1 MILNLDFYP
10 FKSRLIFEKTTNQFS
25 TQLTSKLNG
34 TVVKADSST
43 IACPVKK
50 ISITIYGF
58 GNKELVRCNVS
69 VILMA
74 GGGGACTG
82 GFFFFFFPKN
92 SPRLSNSLR

>member
-43 IACPVKK
+43 SAQYKIKIHAPARYDACIYSATEARFFVFSNTANWRSAPVPFS
-50 ISITIYGF
+50 SI
-58 GNKELVRCNVS
+58 L
-69 VILMA
+69 
-74 GGGGACTG
+74 CT
-82 GFFFFFFPKN
+82 
-92 SPRLSNSLR
+92 